1 VSATTVW
8 ISPSATSF
16 SCLCE
21 PCLEEARRA
30 GELFSDALTAASVR
44 GSVGREA
51 ETAVARCA
59 AGHEIVLRRVSRPPG
74 LGRRDERQLQLQ

>member
-1 VSATTVW
+1 VSETTVW

-21 PCLEEARRA
+21 PCLDGARRA

-44 GSVGREA
+44 GSIEPEA

-59 AGHEIVLRRVSRPPG
+59 AGHEIVLRRVSRPPS
-74 LGRRDERQLQLQ
+74 LSHRDARQLQLQ